1 MSDTPA
7 IPAIPTPPGW
17 QGILDEGEQILWQ
30 GEPAQGI
37 RFETLDLRHIIPAVF
52 ITCFGLFWMSQ
63 AVQFSLFFAAFGLFV
78 VGSGLWQTLGP
89 VLRPAFIRARSF
101 YTLTD
106 RRAIIATDLPF
117 QGRRLASYPIDR
129 ATPLEYVASEPPS
142 ILFGPPTGDKRMRAG
157 FSYIAD
163 ADRVMAMMRQIQRGQ
178 TSDQPAPKD
187 PQP

>member
-7 IPAIPTPPGW
+7 IPAIATPPGW

-30 GEPAQGI
+30 GQPERGI
-37 RFETLDLRHIIPAVF
+37 RFETFDLRHIIPAVF

-129 ATPLEYVASEPPS
+129 ATPLEYVASDPPS
-142 ILFGPPTGDKRMRAG
+142 ILFGPPTGNKRTRAG
-157 FSYIAD
+157 FSHIAD

-178 TSDQPAPKD
+178 TSDQPTPKD